1 MSAHRVG
8 LIGLGAMGAGM
19 ARNLHKHQM
28 LAAVWNRT
36 AAKAAALAKETHCV
50 HAASPAELAAACDAI
65 VICVSADAD
74 VLGVVDAL
82 LPVVKPDTIV
92 VDCSTVSADTARSAS
107 HRLRLHNAHFLDA
120 PVSGGVE
127 GARDGTLAVMVGGNE
142 EAFARAR
149 PILEAMGRTITY
161 FGASGAGQ
169 AAKATNQIM
178 CAGVIQAVAE
188 AMAFAKSED
197 LPLDKL
203 IETLGKGAGSSWY
216 FVNRAP
222 NIVKDSYPAG
232 FRVRLH
238 EKDLKICRT
247 MAARHGVQLPLI
259 EMTLVHYRRLI
270 EQGHGDEDISTL
282 FRLKDA
288 LFAAAARESKRLPDD
303 P

>member
-1 MSAHRVG
+1 
-8 LIGLGAMGAGM
+8 MGAGM
-19 ARNLHKHQM
+19 ARNLHKHGL
-28 LAAVWNRT
+28 LASVWNRT
-36 AAKAAALAKETHCV
+36 DAKAAALAQETNCL
-50 HAASPAELAAACDAI
+50 HAASLADLANACDA
-65 VICVSADAD
+65 VVVCVSADAD
-74 VLGVVDAL
+74 VLGVVDTL
-82 LPVVKPDTIV
+82 LPAIRPDSIV
-92 VDCSTVSADTARSAS
+92 IDCSTVSADTARSAA
-107 HRLRLHNAHFLDA
+107 HRLQEKSVHFLDA

-127 GARDGTLAVMVGGNE
+127 GARDGTLAIMVGGNE
-142 EAFARAR
+142 DAFTRAR
-149 PILEAMGRTITY
+149 PILAAMGKTVTH

-222 NIVKDSYPAG
+222 NIVRDSYPPG

-259 EMTLVHYRRLI
+259 EMTLVHYRRLV

-288 LFAAAARESKRLPDD
+288 LFAAAARDARRPPDED
-303 P
+303 S